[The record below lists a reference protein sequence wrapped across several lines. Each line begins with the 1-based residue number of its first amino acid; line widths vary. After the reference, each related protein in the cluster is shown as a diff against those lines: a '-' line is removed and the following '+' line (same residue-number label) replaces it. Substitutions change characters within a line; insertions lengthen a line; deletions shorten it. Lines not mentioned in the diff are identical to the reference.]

1 MRVGVL
7 RVTLHVTEAQ
17 SLKQKRSVVRGLRD
31 RLLSRFDCAASEVG
45 SQDLW
50 QRSELGIAIVSL
62 DSKAS
67 DAKLRNIEE
76 YIRSQP
82 GAIVTEVEREI
93 IPM

>member
-1 MRVGVL
+1 M
-7 RVTLHVTEAQ
+7 RVTLHVMDAQ
-17 SLKQKRSVVRGLRD
+17 SLKQKRAIVRGLRD

-50 QRSELGIAIVSL
+50 QRAELGMAIVSL
-62 DSKAS
+62 ESKDA

-76 YIRSQP
+76 YIRTQP
-82 GAIVTEVEREI
+82 GAIVTAVEREI